1 MDINYTRSILYQ
13 LPIAI
18 IMAVIVITNY
28 GCGSN
33 PPFAPAGST
42 VTILNPPGNITI
54 VPNAFEIV
62 EVEAIVENE
71 NGDPLNGVRVFW
83 SLAFAGASSFCLDTN
98 GDLLPDQRCL
108 QLIDPEA
115 CPSDCALQPSI
126 SDLVFF
132 GALVDSPWQTVTDDR
147 GISRVE
153 ILISNQ
159 NGENIIDPTTLEI
172 STRSGA
178 VDSDEFSVNT
188 Q

>member
-1 MDINYTRSILYQ
+1 MDINYIRAILYRF
-13 LPIAI
+13 PIAI
-18 IMAVIVITNY
+18 IMAISVITGY

-42 VTILNPPGNITI
+42 VTMLDPPGDITI
-54 VPNAFEIV
+54 RPNAFEII

-71 NGDPLNGVRVFW
+71 AGEPLNGVRVFW
-83 SLAFAGASSFCLDTN
+83 SLAFAGASSLCFDTN
-98 GDLLPDQRCL
+98 GDGLPDQRCL

-115 CPSDCALQPSI
+115 CPSDCAHVPSV
-126 SDLVFF
+126 SDLFF
-132 GALVDSPWQTVTDDR
+132 YGALVDSPWQTVTDDR

-159 NGENIIDPTTLEI
+159 NGTNIIDPASLEV
-172 STRSGA
+172 STRSGS
-178 VDSDEFSVNT
+178 VDVVEFSVNA

>member
-1 MDINYTRSILYQ
+1 MDINHMKSILLR
-13 LPIAI
+13 LPVAI
-18 IMAVIVITNY
+18 LVMFVMSNV

-42 VTILNPPGNITI
+42 VTILNPPGDITI
-54 VPNAFEIV
+54 VPNAFEII

-71 NGDPLNGVRVFW
+71 DGEPLNGVRVFW
-83 SLAFAGASSFCLDTN
+83 SLSFAGASSFCIDTN
-98 GDLLPDQRCL
+98 GDGLPDQRCL

-115 CPSDCALQPSI
+115 CPQDCALEQSV
-126 SDLVFF
+126 SDLFFF
-132 GALVDSPWQTVTDDR
+132 GALVDSPFQTVTDDR

-159 NGENIIDPTTLEI
+159 NGENIIDPTTLQV
-172 STRSGA
+172 STRSGSVDVVDFA
-178 VDSDEFSVNT
+178 VNV

>member
-1 MDINYTRSILYQ
+1 MDINYMRSILYHF
-13 LPIAI
+13 PIAI
-18 IMAVIVITNY
+18 IIAIIVITNY

-42 VTILNPPGNITI
+42 VTILNPPGDITI
-54 VPNAFEIV
+54 RPDAFEII
-62 EVEAIVENE
+62 EVEAMVENE
-71 NGDPLNGVRVFW
+71 NSEPLNGVRVFW
-83 SLAFAGASSFCLDTN
+83 SLSFAGASSFCLDTN
-98 GDLLPDQRCL
+98 GDFLPDQRCL
-108 QLIDPEA
+108 QLIDPTA
-115 CPSDCALQPSI
+115 CPSDCAHEQSI

-147 GISRVE
+147 GNSRVE

-159 NGENIIDPTTLEI
+159 SGTNVIDPTTLEI

-178 VDSDEFSVNT
+178 VDSVEFSVNA

>member
-1 MDINYTRSILYQ
+1 MDINRVRAILSQ
-13 LPIAI
+13 FPI
-18 IMAVIVITNY
+18 VIVMAIVVMTGY

-42 VTILNPPGNITI
+42 VTILNPPGDITI
-54 VPNAFEIV
+54 RPDAFEII

-71 NGDPLNGVRVFW
+71 NSQPLNGVRVFW
-83 SLAFAGASSFCLDTN
+83 SLAFAGASSLCFDTN
-98 GDLLPDQRCL
+98 GDGLPDERCL

-115 CPSDCALQPSI
+115 CPRDCALEQSV
-126 SDLVFF
+126 SDLFF
-132 GALVDSPWQTVTDDR
+132 YDALVDSPWQTVTDDR

-159 NGENIIDPTTLEI
+159 NGTNVIDPTTLQV
-172 STRSGA
+172 STRSGS
-178 VDSDEFSVNT
+178 VDSVEFSVNA

>member
-1 MDINYTRSILYQ
+1 MDTIYTRSILYQ
-13 LPIAI
+13 FPIAI
-18 IMAVIVITNY
+18 IMAIVVIANY

-54 VPNAFEIV
+54 PPNAFEIV

-98 GDLLPDQRCL
+98 GDFLPDQRCL
-108 QLIDPEA
+108 QLIDPTA
-115 CPSDCALQPSI
+115 CPSDCAHEQSI
-126 SDLVFF
+126 SDLIFF
-132 GALVDSPWQTVTDDR
+132 GAFVDSPWQTMTDDR
-147 GISRVE
+147 GTSRVE

-178 VDSDEFSVNT
+178 VDTVEFSVNT